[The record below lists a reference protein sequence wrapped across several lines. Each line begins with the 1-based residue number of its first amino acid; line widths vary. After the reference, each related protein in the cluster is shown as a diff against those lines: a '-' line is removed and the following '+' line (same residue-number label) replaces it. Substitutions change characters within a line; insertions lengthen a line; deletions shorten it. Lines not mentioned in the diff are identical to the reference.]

1 MDLNLRRGVMIAAF
15 AIAIFGT
22 WMVPARMSLAQGD
35 AKPSAAE
42 LPPNYREQI
51 ARYLKAHNRYPVQ
64 KAAISKPW
72 KKWGG
77 LFRGG
82 TMPAVCV
89 AIYRENPFGMQVRDN
104 WVFTAEN
111 GQVHE
116 IALGTDPC
124 DAVTPFNELM
134 KR

>member
-1 MDLNLRRGVMIAAF
+1 MDLVFGRRMGGAAF
-15 AIAIFGT
+15 AVALAGA
-22 WMVPARMSLAQGD
+22 WMLPTGVAAGD
-35 AKPSAAE
+35 AKPSTAE

-51 ARYLKAHNRYPVQ
+51 ARYLMANNRYPVQ

-77 LFRGG
+77 LLRGG

-89 AIYRENPFGMQVRDN
+89 AVYRENPFGMQVRDN

-116 IALGTDPC
+116 TTLGTDPC
-124 DAVTPFNELM
+124 DAVHPFNELM